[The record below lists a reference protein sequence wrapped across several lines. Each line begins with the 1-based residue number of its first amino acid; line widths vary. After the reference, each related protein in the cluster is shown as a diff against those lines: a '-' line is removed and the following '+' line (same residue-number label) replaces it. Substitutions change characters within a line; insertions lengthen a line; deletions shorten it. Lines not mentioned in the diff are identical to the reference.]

1 MAAAAAMVA
10 AQVGIP
16 MLMQLFN
23 KKKGG
28 GESGGGESP
37 ASTAQPASAGGG
49 GAPNIMPPGASPGM
63 ATGLGIGQLVQGHMQ
78 RKKAD
83 RAEPTLEDPQQ
94 VLAMQEYQRRANNA
108 MTGAGVSSAQRDL
121 QQSRAGAYRAL
132 AQSGNVGQYGALSRN
147 LAQEQNQLLAQGQQT
162 EMGYRG
168 MFDKMLNTVADR
180 RLRLQSKKA
189 DMLRQRS
196 EANIAGGT
204 QNALAGIASMGKL
217 GGGGM
222 PGTTGGDTGAGG
234 GMPKMHGA
242 VSGGMIDSPTQTM
255 PGGEIMGFGGMPIPG
270 MG

>member
-1 MAAAAAMVA
+1 MAAAAAMMA
-10 AQVGIP
+10 AQIGIP

-37 ASTAQPASAGGG
+37 ASTAQPASAGG
-49 GAPNIMPPGASPGM
+49 APNIMPAGANPMM
-63 ATGLGIGQLVQGHMQ
+63 ATGLGLGQLVQGHMQ
-78 RKKAD
+78 RKKAE

-108 MTGAGVSSAQRDL
+108 MTGAGVSAAQRNL

-132 AQSGNVGQYGALSRN
+132 AQSGNVGQYGALSRG
-147 LAQEQNQLLAQGQQT
+147 LAQEQNQLLAQGQET

-217 GGGGM
+217 GGGGEE
-222 PGTTGGDTGAGG
+222 GG
-234 GMPKMHGA
+234 GTPTYRNYSGISGA
-242 VSGGMIDSPTQTM
+242 DSPKPM
-255 PGGEIMGFGGMPIPG
+255 SMGEIEAMGDAPIAGFGGMPIPG
-270 MG
+270 LG

>member
-1 MAAAAAMVA
+1 MPAGANPAMAA
-10 AQVGIP
+10 
-16 MLMQLFN
+16 
-23 KKKGG
+23 
-28 GESGGGESP
+28 
-37 ASTAQPASAGGG
+37 
-49 GAPNIMPPGASPGM
+49 
-63 ATGLGIGQLVQGHMQ
+63 GLGLGQLVQGHMQ

-121 QQSRAGAYRAL
+121 QQNRAGAYRAL

-204 QNALAGIASMGKL
+204 QNALAGMASMGKL
-217 GGGGM
+217 GGGGEEGETASEPTGLPNFNM
-222 PGTTGGDTGAGG
+222 DTTRRLPAGG
-234 GMPKMHGA
+234 SISKIGGA
-242 VSGGMIDSPTQTM
+242 LNLSAPPMAM
-255 PGGEIMGFGGMPIPG
+255 
-270 MG
+270 

>member
-1 MAAAAAMVA
+1 MAAPLLGVA
-10 AQVGIP
+10 LSALPSVIS
-16 MLMQLFN
+16 LF
-23 KKKGG
+23 KKNKGG
-28 GESGGGESP
+28 GESGGGASP

-49 GAPNIMPPGASPGM
+49 GAPNIMPAGANPAM
-63 ATGLGIGQLVQGHMQ
+63 ATGLGLGQLVQGHMQ

-121 QQSRAGAYRAL
+121 QQNRAGAYRAL

-217 GGGGM
+217 GGGEEE
-222 PGTTGGDTGAGG
+222 GG
-234 GMPKMHGA
+234 GTPAYRNYSGVGGA
-242 VSGGMIDSPTQTM
+242 DSPKPM
-255 PGGEIMGFGGMPIPG
+255 NMGEIEAMGDAPIAGFGGMPIPG
-270 MG
+270 LG

>member
-1 MAAAAAMVA
+1 MAAPLLGVALAALPSV
-10 AQVGIP
+10 IS
-16 MLMQLFN
+16 LF
-23 KKKGG
+23 KKNKGG
-28 GESGGGESP
+28 GESGGGEAAPSP
-37 ASTAQPASAGGG
+37 ASTAQPAAAG
-49 GAPNIMPPGASPGM
+49 GAPNIMPAGANPAM
-63 ATGLGIGQLVQGHMQ
+63 AAGLGIGQLVQGHMQ

-147 LAQEQNQLLAQGQQT
+147 LAQEQNQLLAQGQET

-204 QNALAGIASMGKL
+204 QNALAGMASMGKL
-217 GGGGM
+217 GGGGD
-222 PGTTGGDTGAGG
+222 TGGGTFESAESSIKGRSGSGLNLGETDPMKLMMGG
-234 GMPKMHGA
+234 G
-242 VSGGMIDSPTQTM
+242 GGTPMM
-255 PGGEIMGFGGMPIPG
+255 G
-270 MG
+270 MGS

>member
-1 MAAAAAMVA
+1 MAAPLLGVALAALPSV
-10 AQVGIP
+10 IS
-16 MLMQLFN
+16 LF
-23 KKKGG
+23 KKNKGG
-28 GESGGGESP
+28 GESGGGASP

-49 GAPNIMPPGASPGM
+49 GAPNIMPAGANPAM
-63 ATGLGIGQLVQGHMQ
+63 ATGLGLGQLVQGHMQ

-204 QNALAGIASMGKL
+204 QNALAGMASMGKL

-234 GMPKMHGA
+234 GTANKMAGMIGGTPG
-242 VSGGMIDSPTQTM
+242 SGGIDEMLS
-255 PGGEIMGFGGMPIPG
+255 G
-270 MG
+270 MGGGLGASPMDS

>member
-1 MAAAAAMVA
+1 MMVIGKAA
-10 AQVGIP
+10 GG
-16 MLMQLFN
+16 LLGGLG
-23 KKKGG
+23 KKGG
-28 GESGGGESP
+28 GGGGE
-37 ASTAQPASAGGG
+37 AAASAGGG
-49 GAPNIMPPGASPGM
+49 GASNIMPVGASPGA
-63 ATGLGIGQLVQGHMQ
+63 ATGLGLAQLVQGQIQ

-121 QQSRAGAYRAL
+121 QQNRAGAYRAL

-204 QNALAGIASMGKL
+204 QNALAGMASMGKL
-217 GGGGM
+217 GGGGD
-222 PGTTGGDTGAGG
+222 TGGGTFESAESSIKGRSGSGLNLGETDPMKLMMGG
-234 GMPKMHGA
+234 G
-242 VSGGMIDSPTQTM
+242 GGTPMM
-255 PGGEIMGFGGMPIPG
+255 G
-270 MG
+270 MGS

>member
-1 MAAAAAMVA
+1 MAAPAIMMA

-16 MLMQLFN
+16 MLMNLFN

-28 GESGGGESP
+28 GESGGEG
-37 ASTAQPASAGGG
+37 ASTAQPATAGGG
-49 GAPNIMPPGASPGM
+49 MPNIMPGGANP
-63 ATGLGIGQLVQGHMQ
+63 ATAAGFGIGQLIEGHMQ

-121 QQSRAGAYRAL
+121 QQNRAGAYRAL

-204 QNALAGIASMGKL
+204 QNALAGMASMGKL
-217 GGGGM
+217 GGGGD
-222 PGTTGGDTGAGG
+222 TGGGTFESAESSIKGRSGSGLNLGETDPMKLMMGG
-234 GMPKMHGA
+234 G
-242 VSGGMIDSPTQTM
+242 GGTPMM
-255 PGGEIMGFGGMPIPG
+255 G
-270 MG
+270 MGS